1 VLASG
6 GIWLNK
12 NFALIRLMTAA
23 GSTLA
28 YTDALRSL
36 LQSFLHGRLDY
47 CNAVLIGTD
56 EVTVE
61 RCSSFMSGS

>member
-1 VLASG
+1 
-6 GIWLNK
+6 
-12 NFALIRLMTAA
+12 MTAT

-28 YTDALRSL
+28 YTDALRL
-36 LQSFLHGRLDY
+36 LVQSFQHGRLDY

-61 RCSSFMSGS
+61 RCGSFMSGSQRRDHATTILKSLALYWL